1 MKSVHLAL
9 KIPNFANIKMTVFQ
23 RKTMMIHSLSLIFM
37 SSARNELFC
46 FSMQQERYRF
56 KAYSLCFYFILTM
69 FSKN

>member
-37 SSARNELFC
+37 SSARNEFSTVCLHLKIFVVLF
-46 FSMQQERYRF
+46 
-56 KAYSLCFYFILTM
+56 
-69 FSKN
+69 